1 MSSRRDHGGGTP
13 SNAPPSNRQNEYFI
27 PRDGIDREVI
37 TADICRYLGN
47 DALVRPGTYEDK
59 KSGRVIQGYFVTAY
73 RNLTSAMIADLK
85 ADSARWEQE
94 RRNHSGARYSDS
106 QNRFSGAASSQY
118 DTSGAPYPSGSK
130 RDSYASVPRYPGSDA
145 PGYSASVG
153 STYPDNRQ
161 SSYGGQYPP
170 QTTFP
175 PQAADNRFATPGP
188 AGAGV
193 YGAQPYPSHPT
204 NAQVPDQQ
212 PYIGGHYMQSRQPE
226 YQDPRM
232 VDASSSRAY
241 TAPGSSYGTQGQAYY
256 SAPHTQG
263 SYPAQ
268 SGDPFVGRPPYPAT
282 TQADYVG
289 SPTGQ
294 PIYQDQYEPQ
304 YENQTSPPPRAVP
317 STSSSSQAQ
326 TGNSGTSHA
335 RRGDRERDREAD
347 RHRRR

>member
-1 MSSRRDHGGGTP
+1 MSRRDHGSGTP
-13 SNAPPSNRQNEYFI
+13 SNAPSNRQNEYFI

-47 DALVRPGTYEDK
+47 DALVRPGTYE
-59 KSGRVIQGYFVTAY
+59 
-73 RNLTSAMIADLK
+73 AMIADLK

-130 RDSYASVPRYPGSDA
+130 RDSYSSVPRYPGSDA

-153 STYPDNRQ
+153 STFPDNRQ
-161 SSYGGQYPP
+161 PGYGGQYPAQAAFPP
-170 QTTFP
+170 QTT
-175 PQAADNRFATPGP
+175 DNRFATPAP
-188 AGAGV
+188 AGASP
-193 YGAQPYPSHPT
+193 YGAQAYPSHPT
-204 NAQVPDQQ
+204 NAQAPEA
-212 PYIGGHYMQSRQPE
+212 PYISGGHYMPRQTD

-241 TAPGSSYGTQGQAYY
+241 PTPGPAYGTQGQQYY

-268 SGDPFVGRPPYPAT
+268 AGDPFIGRQSYPAT

-289 SPTGQ
+289 SPAGQ

-304 YENQTSPPPRAVP
+304 LRRETVDHLTHAAAIVNGTVNQTGTDADKFSMMARR
-317 STSSSSQAQ
+317 
-326 TGNSGTSHA
+326 TGNKIS
-335 RRGDRERDREAD
+335 
-347 RHRRR
+347 